1 MNNFFDDDDPL
12 KTIRKKNQ
20 QKLMN
25 RIRQN
30 QFEQDGIIYDLP
42 EESEE
47 SLLNEFQGNGI
58 LRVSDLEG
66 LRPDG
71 RGGFQKIKIEPT
83 EIGVC
88 GCLITPRTKFSAKQ
102 CQYCEGL
109 VCQKCETYFCVIC
122 SKRLCRRC
130 VMPHLEEWDEQRPYC
145 LDHYPKKGF
154 WKWLLS
160 K

>member
-12 KTIRKKNQ
+12 RTIRKKNQ

-25 RIRQN
+25 RIKQN

-66 LRPDG
+66 LRPDS
-71 RGGFQKIKIEPT
+71 RGGFQKIKI
-83 EIGVC
+83 
-88 GCLITPRTKFSAKQ
+88 
-102 CQYCEGL
+102 
-109 VCQKCETYFCVIC
+109 
-122 SKRLCRRC
+122 
-130 VMPHLEEWDEQRPYC
+130 
-145 LDHYPKKGF
+145 
-154 WKWLLS
+154 
-160 K
+160 